1 MTDTVG
7 APTRTH
13 TGGGTAPGIT
23 AVQATPVRVC
33 TMSPMGEDTTTGT
46 AATTTRRVRAGL
58 PIWARVV
65 AVAGAGVIAW
75 YTLTLLAYTP
85 WGVLSLV
92 PLISVPFAVLML
104 IRWSDRYRVAQEHLF
119 PWALL
124 VGGGLIAMLAFV
136 VNAVAAAL
144 TGELTVTV
152 LGAPLFEELL
162 KGAAVVTILR
172 LGAIG
177 PVTMHAGASVGA
189 LVGAGFAFTEDLSYA
204 LSSEDP
210 LLGTALRL
218 IFAPFFHAS
227 TAALFGLAYAMRST
241 SAFGAA
247 AAAAVGLHA
256 LWNTMAQISE
266 SLPLAL
272 GFSLLLTGAFV
283 SAWVMF
289 GVTQRRAVSSG
300 VSVPQLLLPIEREL
314 LCNPSLIGELAARR
328 TDRIELD
335 DLLRWKRAVLHV
347 SECDRRDVDDEQSR
361 MAELNSVR
369 EGLHSLLTSRCAP
382 ECEGRFPGLAHHHFL
397 RTHQIVE
404 ADSTGNGTSDRT
416 DG

>member
-1 MTDTVG
+1 
-7 APTRTH
+7 
-13 TGGGTAPGIT
+13 
-23 AVQATPVRVC
+23 
-33 TMSPMGEDTTTGT
+33 MSHMGENATTDTTTTT
-46 AATTTRRVRAGL
+46 ARRVRSGL

-85 WGVLSLV
+85 WGILSLA
-92 PLISVPFAVLML
+92 PLASVPFAVLML

-124 VGGGLIAMLAFV
+124 VGGGLIAMFAFV
-136 VNAVAAAL
+136 INAVVSAL
-144 TGELTVTV
+144 TGDLTVTV
-152 LGAPLFEELL
+152 LGAPLSEELL

-177 PVTMHAGASVGA
+177 PVTMHGGASVGA

-204 LSSEDP
+204 LSSQDP

-218 IFAPFFHAS
+218 VFAPFFHAS
-227 TAALFGLAYAMRST
+227 TAALFGLAYALRSM

-247 AAAAVGLHA
+247 TAVAIGLHA

-266 SLPLAL
+266 SLLLAL
-272 GFSLLLTGAFV
+272 GFSSLLTGAFIA
-283 SAWVMF
+283 AWVTF

-328 TDRIELD
+328 TDSIQLD
-335 DLLRWKRAVLHV
+335 DLLRWKRAVLCV
-347 SECDRRDVDDEQSR
+347 SECDRRNVADEQSR
-361 MAELNSVR
+361 LAELNSVR
-369 EGLHSLLTSRCAP
+369 GGLHSVLTSRCAP

-404 ADSTGNGTSDRT
+404 TDSIGDSTADRT
-416 DG
+416 DR